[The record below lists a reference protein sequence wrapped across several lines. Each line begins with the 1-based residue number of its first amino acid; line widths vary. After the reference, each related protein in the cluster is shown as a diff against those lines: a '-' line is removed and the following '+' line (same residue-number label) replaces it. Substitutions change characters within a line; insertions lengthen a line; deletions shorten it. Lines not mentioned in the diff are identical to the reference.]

1 MSEALKVEAATE
13 ESKTEAVTV
22 KVTPST
28 LRSLQLVAQVHNCP
42 VGPMLLAR
50 SVHEIEIEAEEIR
63 AKVRP
68 TAVPA

>member
-1 MSEALKVEAATE
+1 MHEALKVEEAIE
-13 ESKTEAVTV
+13 ESRTEAITV

-42 VGPMLLAR
+42 VGPMLVER
-50 SVHEIEIEAEEIR
+50 SIREIEVEAEEIR

-68 TAVPA
+68 ATAAA